1 MNNRS
6 GNILIVDDNPS
17 VLNSLN
23 LYLKRKFNQVLT
35 VKDPN
40 QILHLLECND
50 IDVILLDMNF
60 SAGIQT
66 GNEGI
71 YWLRRILGVD
81 RDSIVILITAYGDVE
96 LAVQAI
102 KEGATDFI
110 MKPWDNEKLLSTLQ
124 AGVTLRRSK
133 TKVLELQQKQK
144 LLRSDIER
152 QFDHMLG
159 NAEAMQNLFSTI
171 KKVSKTDANVLITGE
186 NGTGKEL
193 VAREIHR
200 QSKRSEEVF
209 VTIDL
214 STLNENLFESE
225 LFGHIKGAF
234 TDAKEARTGKMQMAS
249 GGSLF
254 LDEIGN
260 LSVSLQSKLLTVV
273 QNREITPVG
282 SNRTIS
288 IDVRL
293 ISATNKD
300 LDQLIRE
307 GLFREDLL
315 YRIKTIQ
322 MHIPPLRERKED
334 ITLLAEYFL
343 KLFSDKYE
351 KPLLRFNTE
360 AIESV
365 KQYRWPGN
373 VRELKHT
380 IEKAVILTE
389 NNLLKPEDL
398 QLREQ
403 AAEILETD
411 KVKTLEQYER
421 EIIRQA
427 LRKHKGNISY
437 TASELNI
444 GRQTLYRK
452 IKKYDL

>member
-403 AAEILETD
+403 AAEIHDTD
-411 KVKTLEQYER
+411 KVKTLEEYER

>member
-1 MNNRS
+1 MSQIS
-6 GNILIVDDNPS
+6 GKILIVDDNPS
-17 VLNSLN
+17 VLSSLN
-23 LYLKRKFNQVLT
+23 LYLKHKFNEVLAI
-35 VKDPN
+35 KDPN
-40 QILHLLECND
+40 QIPSIIEKKD

-60 SAGIQT
+60 SAGVHT

-71 YWLRRILGVD
+71 YWLRRILSID
-81 RDSIVILITAYGDVE
+81 RESVVILITAYGDVE

-124 AGVTLRRSK
+124 SGVAFRRSK
-133 TKVLELQQKQK
+133 TKVRELQQKQE
-144 LLRSDIER
+144 LLRSDIDR
-152 QFDHMLG
+152 QFDRMLG
-159 NAEAMQNLFSTI
+159 NTGAMQTLFSTI
-171 KKVSKTDANVLITGE
+171 KKVSKTDANILITGE

-234 TDAKEARTGKMQMAS
+234 TDAKETRTGKMQMAS

-260 LSVSLQSKLLTVV
+260 LSVSLQSKLLTVL

-282 SNRTIS
+282 SNRTLP

-300 LDQLIRE
+300 IDQLIRE

-315 YRIKTIQ
+315 YRIKTIHI
-322 MHIPPLRERKED
+322 HIPPLRERKED
-334 ITLLAEYFL
+334 ITLLAEHFL

-360 AIESV
+360 AIEV
-365 KQYRWPGN
+365 LKHYRWPGN
-373 VRELKHT
+373 IRELKHT

-389 NNLLKPEDL
+389 NNLLKTVDL

-403 AAEILETD
+403 PAEIPDTE
-411 KVKTLEQYER
+411 KVKTMEEYER
-421 EIIRQA
+421 EIIRHV
-427 LRKHKGNISY
+427 LTKHKGNISY
-437 TASELNI
+437 TANELNI

-452 IKKYDL
+452 MKKYDL

>member
-1 MNNRS
+1 M
-6 GNILIVDDNPS
+6 DDNPS

-23 LYLKRKFNQVLT
+23 LYLKHKFNEVLT

-40 QILHLLECND
+40 QIPSLLESKD

-60 SAGIQT
+60 SAGVHS

-71 YWLRRILGVD
+71 YWLRRILSID
-81 RDSIVILITAYGDVE
+81 RESVVILITAYGDVE

-124 AGVTLRRSK
+124 TGLNFRRSK
-133 TKVLELQQKQK
+133 TKVRDLEQKQR
-144 LLRSDIER
+144 LLRSDIDR
-152 QFDHMLG
+152 QFDRILG
-159 NAEAMQNLFSTI
+159 NTGTMQKLFSTI

-200 QSKRSEEVF
+200 QSRRSEEVF

-234 TDAKEARTGKMQMAS
+234 TDANETRTGKIQTAS

-260 LSVSLQSKLLTVV
+260 LSVSLQSKLLTVL

-282 SNRTIS
+282 SNRTIP

-300 LDQLIRE
+300 LDHLIKE

-315 YRIKTIQ
+315 YRIKTIHI
-322 MHIPPLRERKED
+322 HIPPLRERKED
-334 ITLLAEYFL
+334 ITLLSEYYL

-351 KPLLRFNTE
+351 KPLLRFNAR
-360 AIESV
+360 AIEAL
-365 KQYRWPGN
+365 KRYRWPGN

-398 QLREQ
+398 QLKEKP
-403 AAEILETD
+403 AEIPDID
-411 KVKTLEQYER
+411 KAKTLEEYER
-421 EIIRQA
+421 EIIHRV
-427 LRKHKGNISY
+427 LHKHKGNISY

-452 IKKYDL
+452 MKKYDL

>member
-1 MNNRS
+1 MS
-6 GNILIVDDNPS
+6 IKTGSILIVDDNPS

-23 LYLKRKFNQVLT
+23 LYLKHKFDEVLPL
-35 VKDPN
+35 KDPN
-40 QILHLLECND
+40 QIPSILESNAV
-50 IDVILLDMNF
+50 DVILLDMNF
-60 SAGIQT
+60 SAGVHT

-71 YWLRRILGVD
+71 YWLRRIL
-81 RDSIVILITAYGDVE
+81 SIDKESVVILITAYGDVE

-124 AGVTLRRSK
+124 SGVAFRRSK
-133 TKVLELQQKQK
+133 AKVRELQQKQK
-144 LLRSDIER
+144 LLRSDIDR
-152 QFDHMLG
+152 QFDKMLG
-159 NAEAMQNLFSTI
+159 KTGVMQDLFSTI
-171 KKVSKTDANVLITGE
+171 QKVAKTDANVMITGE

-200 QSKRSEEVF
+200 QSKRSDEVF

-234 TDAKEARTGKMQMAS
+234 TDAKESRTGKMQMAS
-249 GGSLF
+249 GGTLF

-260 LSVSLQSKLLTVV
+260 LSVSLQSKLLTVL
-273 QNREITPVG
+273 QNREIIPVG
-282 SNRTIS
+282 SNRTIP

-300 LDQLIRE
+300 LEQLIRE
-307 GLFREDLL
+307 YLFREDLF
-315 YRIKTIQ
+315 YRIKTIHI
-322 MHIPPLRERKED
+322 HIPPLRERRED

-351 KPLLRFNTE
+351 KPLLRFNSE
-360 AIESV
+360 AIDLL
-365 KQYRWPGN
+365 KLHGWPGN

-389 NNLLKPEDL
+389 NNQLKPEDL
-398 QLREQ
+398 QIRKQ
-403 AAEILETD
+403 PLEPFDTD
-411 KVKTLEQYER
+411 KPKTLEDYER
-421 EIIRQA
+421 EIIRRV
-427 LRKHKGNISY
+427 LTRHKGNISY

-452 IKKYDL
+452 MKKYDL

>member
-334 ITLLAEYFL
+334 ITQLAEYFL